1 MQIQFNKMP
10 VSNAKQISENTQ
22 KRNQEEFKADYF
34 NSSTS
39 LKIQGHSRPLE
50 FLFLNSRAFKDF
62 QVLYKPC
69 QTL

>member
-1 MQIQFNKMP
+1 LNG
-10 VSNAKQISENTQ
+10 KQISENTRQ
-22 KRNQEEFKADYF
+22 KRNQEEFKDYF

-50 FLFLNSRAFKDF
+50 FLFSNSRAFKDF
-62 QVLYKPC
+62 EVLYKPC